1 MRPTDKLI
9 ELIHKK
15 HDVLVQLREMGR
27 RQAQLVNGGD
37 VTELLKLLGT
47 KQHLIVGLQELE
59 RDLKPYYAENPEA
72 RIWRS
77 PAERAHC
84 AKLANECNSIL
95 EEVVALER
103 TGAEQMTLRKTEVA
117 DQLNH
122 AHSAVHVRN
131 AYSAQRRSIA

>member
-1 MRPTDKLI
+1 MQPTDKLI
-9 ELIHKK
+9 ELIRKK
-15 HDVLVQLREMGR
+15 HEVLMQLRAMGR
-27 RQAQLVNGGD
+27 RQAQLVSSGD

-59 RDLKPYYAENPEA
+59 RELKPYYAEKPET

-84 AKLANECNSIL
+84 AKLANECNSML

-103 TGAEQMTLRKTEVA
+103 TGAEQMSARKT
-117 DQLNH
+117 
-122 AHSAVHVRN
+122 
-131 AYSAQRRSIA
+131 